1 MNNKLLGAIA
11 LLGAPFLLIGY
22 IVEMSYT
29 QMEDSW
35 FTGVW
40 GFIYIT
46 AWLCSIVVLQKSKA
60 TGDNQFGKVL
70 LWIILVTLSVANISN
85 MYQWAMPDNKP
96 PFFFYIDMC
105 WPLSNLIML
114 VVGITIVRAKK
125 ITGTKRFIPLVV
137 GFWFPVSIGALI
149 MLGKNNFSMM
159 IGGIY
164 SAGAWIALALMI
176 SRLPERLKI
185 RSS

>member
-1 MNNKLLGAIA
+1 
-11 LLGAPFLLIGY
+11 
-22 IVEMSYT
+22 
-29 QMEDSW
+29 
-35 FTGVW
+35 
-40 GFIYIT
+40 
-46 AWLCSIVVLQKSKA
+46 
-60 TGDNQFGKVL
+60 
-70 LWIILVTLSVANISN
+70 
-85 MYQWAMPDNKP
+85 
-96 PFFFYIDMC
+96 
-105 WPLSNLIML
+105 ML